1 MRAPFSP
8 SSGCIVIVPA
18 RSSGECVASMDWN
31 TLIALA
37 LILAMFVIL
46 VVLLRK

>member
-1 MRAPFSP
+1 MN
-8 SSGCIVIVPA
+8 
-18 RSSGECVASMDWN
+18 WN